1 MYLVCIMYSTTGK
14 PTRLVRPSCVDVP
27 VPEKENK
34 QLLEGELCCLG
45 ITGESSQLLGRTV
58 GVAVGGAAAYI
69 ALVGAMLIYC
79 RQRRQRLKHS
89 PQHTRGKKTV
99 VEHCGIQT

>member
-1 MYLVCIMYSTTGK
+1 MWIKSNLMMTNSKYLS
-14 PTRLVRPSCVDVP
+14 LFS
-27 VPEKENK
+27 
-34 QLLEGELCCLG
+34 
-45 ITGESSQLLGRTV
+45 GESSQLLGRTV

-89 PQHTRGKKTV
+89 PQHTHGNCSSSLIV
-99 VEHCGIQT
+99 VKPDYYIADN